1 MGFKG
6 HARNFCV
13 CVCVSVLIY
22 GVWGLSSPAQ
32 ICVAVYEIKKPM
44 SDIAS
49 LLTSRDILSVE
60 MTA

>member
-1 MGFKG
+1 M
-6 HARNFCV
+6 CV
-13 CVCVSVLIY
+13 CVCSD

-32 ICVAVYEIKKPM
+32 SCVAVYEIKKPM

-49 LLTSRDILSVE
+49 LLTSKDIPSVE

>member
-1 MGFKG
+1 MPEIF
-6 HARNFCV
+6 V
-13 CVCVSVLIY
+13 CMCVSALIY
-22 GVWGLSSPAQ
+22 DVWGLSSPAQ
-32 ICVAVYEIKKPM
+32 SCVGVYEIKKPM

>member
-1 MGFKG
+1 MGSKG

-13 CVCVSVLIY
+13 YVCVSVLIY
-22 GVWGLSSPAQ
+22 DVWGLSSPAQ
-32 ICVAVYEIKKPM
+32 SCVGVYEIKKPM

-49 LLTSRDILSVE
+49 LLTSSDILSME